1 MKNKKKKQKRSI
13 ESILSITGWS
23 IILLG
28 LASIFIDV
36 YLIKVL
42 SKRFISIYLFIWGTG
57 WLLLFP
63 KALDNYENSEYPSSV
78 DSKLLIISPSLG
90 LLCILAAIFF

>member
-28 LASIFIDV
+28 LAIDV